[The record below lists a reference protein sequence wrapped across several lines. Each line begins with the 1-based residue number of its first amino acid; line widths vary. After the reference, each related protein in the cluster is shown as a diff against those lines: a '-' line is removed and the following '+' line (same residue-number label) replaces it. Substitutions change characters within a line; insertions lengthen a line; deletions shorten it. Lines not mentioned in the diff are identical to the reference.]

1 MLKLKECNSLA
12 GLPNNFGGSVPKL
25 KRLEMNW
32 CANLWMLPDSIG
44 LLTELE
50 YLDLS
55 NCGELVTSPIGLV
68 NLVGPK
74 TLNLSG
80 CSKLEDMGMG
90 KFYAIRSMK
99 YAHSEDCRNID
110 LMEMSAAPAAGAA
123 TSKSGEYDVF
133 INHRG
138 PDVKKTF
145 VAHLYA
151 ALSSWGFRPFL
162 DAQDIDIAEP
172 VFEEIDKA
180 LKGACVHV
188 AIFSKRYAESIYCLE
203 ELCAMLESGRLII
216 PVFYNVNPGDLQI
229 LKYGPYW
236 NAFQKHLERGRTE
249 KISIWKEALH
259 KVAGYRGFRMD
270 EVNG

>member
-1 MLKLKECNSLA
+1 
-12 GLPNNFGGSVPKL
+12 
-25 KRLEMNW
+25 
-32 CANLWMLPDSIG
+32 
-44 LLTELE
+44 
-50 YLDLS
+50 
-55 NCGELVTSPIGLV
+55 
-68 NLVGPK
+68 
-74 TLNLSG
+74 
-80 CSKLEDMGMG
+80 
-90 KFYAIRSMK
+90 
-99 YAHSEDCRNID
+99 
-110 LMEMSAAPAAGAA
+110 MEMSGAPASKAA

-188 AIFSKRYAESIYCLE
+188 AIFSKRYAESIYCLD
-203 ELCAMLESGRLII
+203 ELCAMLKSGRRII
-216 PVFYNVNPGDLQI
+216 PVFYDVDPGHLRRPEV
-229 LKYGPYW
+229 GPYRE
-236 NAFQKHLERGRTE
+236 AFKKHQDRETTE

-259 KVAGYRGFRMD
+259 KVVDYRGFRMD

>member
-1 MLKLKECNSLA
+1 
-12 GLPNNFGGSVPKL
+12 
-25 KRLEMNW
+25 
-32 CANLWMLPDSIG
+32 
-44 LLTELE
+44 
-50 YLDLS
+50 
-55 NCGELVTSPIGLV
+55 
-68 NLVGPK
+68 
-74 TLNLSG
+74 
-80 CSKLEDMGMG
+80 
-90 KFYAIRSMK
+90 
-99 YAHSEDCRNID
+99 
-110 LMEMSAAPAAGAA
+110 MSAAGAA

-188 AIFSKRYAESIYCLE
+188 AIFSKGYAESKYCLE
-203 ELCAMLESGRLII
+203 ELCAMLKSKQRII
-216 PVFYNVNPGDLQI
+216 PVFYDVKAENLRRPED
-229 LKYGPYW
+229 GPYKE
-236 NAFQKHLERGRTE
+236 AFDKHQRRGRTE
-249 KISIWKEALH
+249 NIPIWKEALH
-259 KVAGYRGFRMD
+259 KVADYRAFRMD